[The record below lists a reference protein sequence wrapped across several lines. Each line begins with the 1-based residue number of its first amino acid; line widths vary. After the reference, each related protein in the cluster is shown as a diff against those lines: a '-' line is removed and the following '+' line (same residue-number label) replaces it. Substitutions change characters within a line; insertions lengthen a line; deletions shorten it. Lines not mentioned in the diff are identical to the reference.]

1 MLLDRT
7 EALRQVRAIHARA
20 HDRRIDR
27 ALGRGRGKE
36 RPEEVLRDLLLMFAA
51 ANGGSRSVPMCCF
64 YGGTPFGQ
72 FRNPV
77 PYLWS
82 RFKHFIEAL
91 GNPELN
97 RVVADLGMD
106 CSD

>member
-1 MLLDRT
+1 MPVPT
-7 EALRQVRAIHARA
+7 TGVSTVPWAAAGVR
-20 HDRRIDR
+20 
-27 ALGRGRGKE
+27 RGR
-36 RPEEVLRDLLLMFAA
+36 RRCCASLLLMFAA